1 MCTVYNLIYKNSY
14 ELNEGGIMGLLLG
27 IIGVNVV
34 AHTIGDKVVEN
45 TRAKQYAKVESERIR
60 AEREAERI
68 RAEQEAEK
76 IRAKA
81 ELKAAKIQSKAIIK
95 AAKIQAQRD
104 VATTGMKTGFFT
116 SLFGTQQ
123 QAGDLVNYREI
134 PQTQD
139 IPRVSYNNGSQ
150 SAQGTSGVIPQ
161 STSTAVYQGGYT
173 ENRNEARPMFCR
185 YCGTRYDAD
194 AVFCV
199 NCGRDVD

>member
-1 MCTVYNLIYKNSY
+1 
-14 ELNEGGIMGLLLG
+14 MGLLLG

-45 TRAKQYAKVESERIR
+45 TRAKQYAKVETERIR
-60 AEREAERI
+60 AQREAERI
-68 RAEQEAEK
+68 RAEQEAERL
-76 IRAKA
+76 RAKA

-116 SLFGTQQ
+116 SLFGTDQQ
-123 QAGDLVNYREI
+123 REDLVNYREI
-134 PQTQD
+134 TQEQE
-139 IPRVSYNNGSQ
+139 IPRVSYSNDSQ
-150 SAQGTSGVIPQ
+150 STRGTSTDIPQ
-161 STSTAVYQGGYT
+161 SRSTEVYRGGYT
-173 ENRNEARPMFCR
+173 DTRNEPRPMFCR